1 MASLRSLAA
10 LAAILLLISGCAAV
24 GKNIEYQSFDA
35 GKLENVT
42 PGRTTAGQVATLFG
56 APTQVVELSGGNA
69 YVYERSVSKATGA
82 YFVLISFVRYDQQYD
97 RLVFFFNEDN
107 VLTHYGFS
115 LKADTSAYGLPF

>member
-10 LAAILLLISGCAAV
+10 LAAVLLLISGCAAV
-24 GKNIEYQSFDA
+24 GKNIEYQSFDPD
-35 GKLENVT
+35 KLENVT
-42 PGRTTAGQVATLFG
+42 PGRTTAGQVVTLFG
-56 APTQVVELSGGNA
+56 APTQAVELAGGNA

-115 LKADTSAYGLPF
+115 LKADASAYGLPF

>member
-1 MASLRSLAA
+1 MVSLRSLAA
-10 LAAILLLISGCAAV
+10 LAAVLLLISGCAAV
-24 GKNIEYQSFDA
+24 GKNIEYQSFDPD
-35 GKLENVT
+35 KLENVT
-42 PGRTTAGQVATLFG
+42 PGRTTAGQVVTLFG
-56 APTQVVELSGGNA
+56 APTQAVELSGGNA

-115 LKADTSAYGLPF
+115 LKADASAYGLPF